1 MKKWAIIIIQLF
13 GLYLINKLG
22 YFIVDFFHLPL
33 PGNVMGMVI
42 LLFLLSVRAVP
53 LKWIEAGSGVLIKHL
68 AFFFI
73 PIAVGL
79 MNYGSLF
86 LHYGITLFIVIIG
99 SIVLGI
105 FVTSS
110 VSQLISRK
118 KEGAAN
124 ETADY
129 TA

>member
-1 MKKWAIIIIQLF
+1 MKKWVVIIVQLF

-22 YFIVDFFHLPL
+22 YLLVDSFHLPL

-42 LLFLLSVRAVP
+42 LLFLLSVKIVP

-86 LHYGITLFIVIIG
+86 LHYGVTLFVVIFG
-99 SIVLGI
+99 SIILGI
-105 FVTSS
+105 FMTSA
-110 VSQLISRK
+110 VSQFISRK
-118 KEGAAN
+118 KEGVVH
-124 ETADY
+124 ETIDH